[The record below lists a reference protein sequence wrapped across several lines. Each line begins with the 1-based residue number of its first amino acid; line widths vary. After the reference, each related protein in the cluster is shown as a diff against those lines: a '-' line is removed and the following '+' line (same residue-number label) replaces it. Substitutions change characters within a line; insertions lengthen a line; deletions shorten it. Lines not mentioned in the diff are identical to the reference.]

1 MLDQVYGAIADPTRR
16 AILGILAEGEAN
28 VGSLAERFP
37 ISLNGVS
44 KHVKVLER
52 AGLVERTVQ
61 GREHRLRLNAEP
73 LREASMWLE
82 HYRTFW
88 DTRLEA
94 LEAFL
99 LKRGPRRGWAMTVT
113 DEAAPV
119 LVVRRQWRCRGSG
132 CSRRGSIRRAWRT
145 GCGRWNVT
153 HATVTVDPRVGGGF
167 RIVMEGRPDGGVE
180 HHGEY
185 LAIEPPSLLS
195 FTWISRDTDHKPT
208 VVTIEFH
215 ERGTGTE
222 LVLTHRRLPPKAIE
236 GHRKGW
242 TDVVRLL
249 DEALTQG

>member
-16 AILGILAEGEAN
+16 AILDILAEGEVN

-88 DTRLEA
+88 DTRLGA

-99 LKRGPRRGWAMTVT
+99 LK
-113 DEAAPV
+113 
-119 LVVRRQWRCRGSG
+119 
-132 CSRRGSIRRAWRT
+132 
-145 GCGRWNVT
+145 
-153 HATVTVDPRVGGGF
+153 
-167 RIVMEGRPDGGVE
+167 
-180 HHGEY
+180 
-185 LAIEPPSLLS
+185 
-195 FTWISRDTDHKPT
+195 K
-208 VVTIEFH
+208 
-215 ERGTGTE
+215 ERGAGSE
-222 LVLTHRRLPPKAIE
+222 QAKSPREDGR
-236 GHRKGW
+236 
-242 TDVVRLL
+242 
-249 DEALTQG
+249 